1 MKTKNQ
7 NSIKELTKA
16 EEQVMQVLWKLK
28 KAFVKDIINH
38 LPLKDGKPLAYNTVS
53 TIIRILEKKEFVGYK
68 AYGKTHEYYP
78 LVDKTNYSNFYLN
91 SFIGRYFGGSFEK
104 MVSFFVKQNNVDL
117 DNFEELMKYA
127 EEHEAKG
134 EGEIGAKS

>member
-1 MKTKNQ
+1 MKTKDQKQMN
-7 NSIKELTKA
+7 ELTKA

-28 KAFVKDIINH
+28 KAFVKDIIKE

-53 TIIRILEKKEFVGYK
+53 TIVRILEQKKFVGHK
-68 AYGKTHEYYP
+68 AYGKTHEYFP
-78 LVDKTNYSNFYLN
+78 LVDKSNYSNFYLN

-104 MVSFFVKQNNVDL
+104 MVSFFVKQNNIDL

-127 EEHEAKG
+127 EEQEAKNAG
-134 EGEIGAKS
+134 QAQNQ